1 MALKECRSFR
11 LHGRRYFG
19 LHYSDFFEKKKRK
32 NLVPR
37 GTLKLH
43 NGLLS
48 SFSLTGKVIPPFEYF
63 SLHRP
68 AGCGTLLFESYI
80 DFFETKGIRSAVSR
94 AKECLPQT

>member
-1 MALKECRSFR
+1 MAEDILAYTTVTFLK
-11 LHGRRYFG
+11 
-19 LHYSDFFEKKKRK
+19 KKKRK

-43 NGLLS
+43 NGLFS

-63 SLHRP
+63 SLHRS
-68 AGCGTLLFESYI
+68 AGCGILLFESYK

-94 AKECLPQT
+94 AKECLPQTCEHFYINLLL

>member
-1 MALKECRSFR
+1 MAEDILAYTTVTF
-11 LHGRRYFG
+11 L
-19 LHYSDFFEKKKRK
+19 KKKTQKFSATRYSQA
-32 NLVPR
+32 
-37 GTLKLH
+37 TQC
-43 NGLLS
+43 

-68 AGCGTLLFESYI
+68 AGCGILLFESYI